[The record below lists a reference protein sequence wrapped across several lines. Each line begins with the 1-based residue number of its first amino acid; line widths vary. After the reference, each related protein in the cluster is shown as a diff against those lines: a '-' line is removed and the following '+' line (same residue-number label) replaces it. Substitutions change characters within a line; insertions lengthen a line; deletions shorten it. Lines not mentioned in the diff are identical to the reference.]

1 MPDPQSNAPPALA
14 AKIRHL
20 IQSGEF
26 GPGDHLGTVELAE
39 RFGVSRGPVREALR
53 LLESLN
59 LIRIVPQKG
68 AFVVAL
74 QDQEVTDALAVREVL
89 YALLAERCAE
99 IASDEEIASLRKA
112 LGRLEEAARVT
123 DVTPREFQRAT
134 YEFVGLMYR
143 IGGNPRLA
151 QAIKDLSEGAGALY
165 GHLSMATRDMRQ
177 AEVRG
182 YQTLLKAIVEHN
194 PGKAF
199 AAARSMHSR
208 GVERARD
215 LHQLLAS
222 QAGAAGDRPLRG
234 RRSRRVAPPAADGAD
249 LGPQDSTS
257 GGMARPAR

>member
-1 MPDPQSNAPPALA
+1 MPEDHPNAPPALA
-14 AKIRHL
+14 AKIRQL

-99 IASDEEIASLRKA
+99 IAGEEEIASLHKA
-112 LGRLEEAARVT
+112 LGRLEQAART
-123 DVTPREFQRAT
+123 ADVTPREFQRAT

-143 IGGNPRLA
+143 IGRNPRLS

-182 YQTLLKAIVEHN
+182 YQTLLKAIAEHN

-199 AAARSMHSR
+199 TAARTMHAR

-215 LHQLLAS
+215 LHQLLTA
-222 QAGAAGDRPLRG
+222 QLGATGDRPLRG
-234 RRSRRVAPPAADGAD
+234 RRSRRLAPPTADGAD
-249 LGPQDSTS
+249 LSAQDSPS
-257 GGMARPAR
+257 ARVR